1 MSVFSSNRG
10 GRQENERRVGRR
22 IGKIHSWGAVD
33 PLPLGS
39 SQCHQLLL
47 SNQWDWFNI
56 MKDAQ
61 KKNKKALRGEKKQE
75 IQRSSFIPPPQ
86 THSWEEQKQ
95 ELTGERK
102 GKRGL

>member
-1 MSVFSSNRG
+1 MSVFFSNRG
-10 GRQENERRVGRR
+10 GRQENKRRVGRR

-61 KKNKKALRGEKKQE
+61 KKNKKALRGKKK
-75 IQRSSFIPPPQ
+75 SKS
-86 THSWEEQKQ
+86 
-95 ELTGERK
+95 
-102 GKRGL
+102 